1 MIRTIVIDDEA
12 LARDGILTRLANNP
26 DIDVIH
32 EAGDGAE
39 AVTLIRELRPDLIFL
54 DVELPEFDGFSV
66 LDRVGHDH
74 LPLVIFVTAFDRYA
88 VRAFEAH
95 ALDYILKPISDTR
108 FDETLRRVRELLLDE
123 SRRERAHGRLVNGL
137 SSLAASGAG
146 EVAGQSPRPTLVQR
160 FVIKDRGRYRF
171 VKTDKIDWF
180 ESASNYV
187 ELHSEGHAY
196 LVRMT
201 MNELQGSLDERQFSR
216 IHRSTIVNI
225 DRVREVLSHSHG
237 DYEVILADGTALRL
251 GRAYRERLLGSGAV
265 EIRRDRRR

>member
-1 MIRTIVIDDEA
+1 VIRTIVIDDEA
-12 LARDGILTRLANNP
+12 LARAGIRSRLANRA
-26 DIDVIH
+26 DIEVIE
-32 EAGDGAE
+32 EARDGAQ

-66 LDRVGHDH
+66 LERVGHEH

-88 VRAFEAH
+88 VKAFAAH
-95 ALDYILKPISDTR
+95 ALDYILKPVSDTR

-123 SRRERAHGRLVNGL
+123 GGCERAHGRLVNGL
-137 SSLAASGAG
+137 SSIAASKNAG
-146 EVAGQSPRPTLVQR
+146 GPPGQTAPPTLFHR

-171 VKTDKIDWF
+171 VRTDRIDWF

-187 ELHSEGHAY
+187 ELHSEGRAH

-201 MNELQGSLDERQFSR
+201 MNELQGGLDRSQFAR

-225 DRVREVLSHSHG
+225 DRVREVLSHPHG

-251 GRAYRERLLGSGAV
+251 GRAYRDRLLGSV
-265 EIRRDRRR
+265 S

>member
-12 LARDGILTRLANNP
+12 LARAGICTRLANET

-66 LDRVGHDH
+66 LDRVGHEH

-88 VRAFEAH
+88 VKAFEAH
-95 ALDYILKPISDTR
+95 AIDYILKPVSDTR
-108 FDETLRRVRELLLDE
+108 FDETLRRARELVLDE
-123 SRRERAHGRLVNGL
+123 RGRERARGRLVDGL
-137 SSLAASGAG
+137 SSLAAAG
-146 EVAGQSPRPTLVQR
+146 TPDTAEKSARRTLVQR

-171 VKTDKIDWF
+171 VKADKIDWF
-180 ESASNYV
+180 GSASNYV
-187 ELHSEGHAY
+187 ELHSEGRAH
-196 LVRMT
+196 LIRMT
-201 MNELQGSLDERQFSR
+201 MSELQGSLDERQFAR

-225 DRVREVLSHSHG
+225 DRVREVMSHPHG

-251 GRAYRERLLGSGAV
+251 GRAYRERLLGSV
-265 EIRRDRRR
+265 Q